1 MRPQFHS
8 GKTRT
13 IWLTAVTIWL
23 FDYTT
28 KTWALSNFSSD
39 PQPVIGTL
47 LQFTLLKNSGAAFSF
62 ASGFTLIFSLLAI
75 AVVATIIRFA
85 GRITS
90 RGWLTCAG
98 LLLGGVLGNLTD
110 RAFREPGFF
119 LGHVIDWIQI
129 PNWPVFN
136 IADMS
141 VVSAAILITFL
152 SWKNVPFAKGKGDL

>member
-1 MRPQFHS
+1 VRPQFKS

-13 IWLTAVTIWL
+13 IWLIAFTIWL
-23 FDYTT
+23 FDFAT

-62 ASGFTLIFSLLAI
+62 ASGFTVIFSLLAV

-85 GRITS
+85 GRISS

-110 RAFREPGFF
+110 RVFREPGFF

-129 PNWPVFN
+129 PNWPIFN
-136 IADMS
+136 IADIAIS
-141 VVSAAILITFL
+141 SAAFL
-152 SWKNVPFAKGKGDL
+152 AFIQTMRNVPPITQVQ

>member
-1 MRPQFHS
+1 MRPQFKS

-13 IWLTAVTIWL
+13 IWLIAFTIWL
-23 FDYTT
+23 FDFAT

-39 PQPVIGTL
+39 PQPVIGNL

-129 PNWPVFN
+129 PNWPIFN
-136 IADMS
+136 IADIAIS
-141 VVSAAILITFL
+141 SAAFL
-152 SWKNVPFAKGKGDL
+152 AFIQTMRNVPPITQVQ

>member
-1 MRPQFHS
+1 VRPQFSS

-13 IWLTAVTIWL
+13 IWLTAWTIWL
-23 FDYTT
+23 FDYAT

-47 LQFTLLKNSGAAFSF
+47 LQFTLLKNSGAAFSL
-62 ASGFTLIFSLLAI
+62 ASGFTLIFSLLAV
-75 AVVATIIRFA
+75 AVIATIVRYA
-85 GRITS
+85 ARITS

-110 RAFREPGFF
+110 RIFREPGFF

-136 IADMS
+136 IADIAIS
-141 VVSAAILITFL
+141 TAALLAFIQTMR
-152 SWKNVPFAKGKGDL
+152 NVPPITQVQ

>member
-1 MRPQFHS
+1 MRPQFKS

-13 IWLTAVTIWL
+13 IWLIAFTIWL
-23 FDYTT
+23 FDFAS

-129 PNWPVFN
+129 PNWPIFN
-136 IADMS
+136 IADIAIS
-141 VVSAAILITFL
+141 TAALLAFIQTMR
-152 SWKNVPFAKGKGDL
+152 NVPPITQVQ

>member
-1 MRPQFHS
+1 MRPQFKS

-13 IWLTAVTIWL
+13 IWLIAFTIWL
-23 FDYTT
+23 FDFAT

-39 PQPVIGTL
+39 PQPVLGTL

-129 PNWPVFN
+129 PNWPIFN
-136 IADMS
+136 IADIAIS
-141 VVSAAILITFL
+141 SAAFL
-152 SWKNVPFAKGKGDL
+152 AFIQTMRNVPPITQVQ

>member
-1 MRPQFHS
+1 VRPKFYS
-8 GKTRT
+8 GKTRSIWLIALT
-13 IWLTAVTIWL
+13 IWLIDFA
-23 FDYTT
+23 T

-62 ASGFTLIFSLLAI
+62 ASGFTVIFSLLAV

-85 GRITS
+85 GRISS

-110 RAFREPGFF
+110 RVFREPGFF
-119 LGHVIDWIQI
+119 HGHVIDWIQI
-129 PNWPVFN
+129 PNWPIFN
-136 IADMS
+136 IADIAIS
-141 VVSAAILITFL
+141 TAAFL
-152 SWKNVPFAKGKGDL
+152 AFIQTMRNVPPITQVQ

>member
-1 MRPQFHS
+1 MRPQFKS

-23 FDYTT
+23 FDFAT

-129 PNWPVFN
+129 PNWPIFN
-136 IADMS
+136 IADIAIS
-141 VVSAAILITFL
+141 SAAFL
-152 SWKNVPFAKGKGDL
+152 AFIQTMRNVPPITQVQ

>member
-1 MRPQFHS
+1 VRLQFKS

-13 IWLTAVTIWL
+13 IWLIAFTIWL
-23 FDYTT
+23 FDFAT

-129 PNWPVFN
+129 PNWPIFN
-136 IADMS
+136 IADIAIS
-141 VVSAAILITFL
+141 SAAFL
-152 SWKNVPFAKGKGDL
+152 AFIQTMRNVPPITQVQ

>member
-1 MRPQFHS
+1 VRPQFKS

-13 IWLTAVTIWL
+13 IWLIAFTIWL
-23 FDYTT
+23 FDLAT

-62 ASGFTLIFSLLAI
+62 ASGFTVIFSLLAV

-85 GRITS
+85 GRISS

-110 RAFREPGFF
+110 RVFREPGFF
-119 LGHVIDWIQI
+119 HGHVIDWIQI
-129 PNWPVFN
+129 PNWPIFN
-136 IADMS
+136 IADIAIS
-141 VVSAAILITFL
+141 TAAFL
-152 SWKNVPFAKGKGDL
+152 AFIQTMRNVPPITQVQ

>member
-1 MRPQFHS
+1 MRPQFS
-8 GKTRT
+8 PGKTRT
-13 IWLTAVTIWL
+13 IWLTAWTIWL
-23 FDYTT
+23 FDYVT

-47 LQFTLLKNSGAAFSF
+47 LQFTLLKNSGAAFSV
-62 ASGFTLIFSLLAI
+62 ASGFTLIFSLLAV
-75 AVVATIIRFA
+75 AVIATIVKYA
-85 GRITS
+85 TRITS

-110 RAFREPGFF
+110 RIFREPGFF

-136 IADMS
+136 IADIAIS
-141 VVSAAILITFL
+141 TAALLAFIQTMR
-152 SWKNVPFAKGKGDL
+152 NVPPITQVQ

>member
-1 MRPQFHS
+1 VRPQFS
-8 GKTRT
+8 PGKTRT
-13 IWLTAVTIWL
+13 IWLTAWTIWL
-23 FDYTT
+23 FDYVT

-47 LQFTLLKNSGAAFSF
+47 LQFTLLKNSGAAFSV
-62 ASGFTLIFSLLAI
+62 ASGFTLIFSLLAV
-75 AVVATIIRFA
+75 AVIATIVRYA
-85 GRITS
+85 ARITS

-110 RAFREPGFF
+110 RIFREPGFF

-136 IADMS
+136 IADIAIS
-141 VVSAAILITFL
+141 TAALLAFIQTMR
-152 SWKNVPFAKGKGDL
+152 NVPPITQVQ

>member
-1 MRPQFHS
+1 MRPQFRP

-13 IWLTAVTIWL
+13 IWLTAWTIWL
-23 FDYTT
+23 FDYVT

-47 LQFTLLKNSGAAFSF
+47 LQFTLLKNSGAAFSL
-62 ASGFTLIFSLLAI
+62 ASGFTLIFSLLAV
-75 AVVATIIRFA
+75 AVIATIVRYA
-85 GRITS
+85 ARITS

-110 RAFREPGFF
+110 RIFREPGFF

-136 IADMS
+136 IADIAISTAALLAFIQTMRS
-141 VVSAAILITFL
+141 VPPITQ
-152 SWKNVPFAKGKGDL
+152 VQ

>member
-1 MRPQFHS
+1 MRPQFKS

-13 IWLTAVTIWL
+13 IWLIAFTIWL
-23 FDYTT
+23 FDFAT

-62 ASGFTLIFSLLAI
+62 ASGFTLIFALLAI

-129 PNWPVFN
+129 PNWPIFN
-136 IADMS
+136 IADIAIS
-141 VVSAAILITFL
+141 SAAFL
-152 SWKNVPFAKGKGDL
+152 AFIQTMRNVPPITQVQ